1 WLRWFGVAAL
11 GVVILQGVLGGLT
24 VLMKLPAPVSIG
36 HAGLAQIFFC
46 MMIAIAVFSSKGW
59 MASHAAIDDPVLRRI
74 AIATVATVYIQIIL
88 GATMRH
94 TEAGLAIPDFP
105 LAFGHLVPPQWTAQ
119 IAIHFAHRVG
129 ALAATVMIGWLVTN
143 VVARHTDDP
152 WLTRP
157 AVLLAAL
164 LVAQVTLGA
173 FVVWTARDI
182 YVNSLHVM
190 TGALVL
196 ATALVVMLRAHRAL
210 FAEERASR
218 TAEARKPV
226 NLGWTAA
233 MNRPRG

>member
-1 WLRWFGVAAL
+1 MRAL
-11 GVVILQGVLGGLT
+11 
-24 VLMKLPAPVSIG
+24 
-36 HAGLAQIFFC
+36 
-46 MMIAIAVFSSKGW
+46 AIA
-59 MASHAAIDDPVLRRI
+59 LR
-74 AIATVATVYIQIIL
+74 
-88 GATMRH
+88 
-94 TEAGLAIPDFP
+94 
-105 LAFGHLVPPQWTAQ
+105 
-119 IAIHFAHRVG
+119 
-129 ALAATVMIGWLVTN
+129 ALLRDWRSGEL
-143 VVARHTDDP
+143 
-152 WLTRP
+152 